1 MAGRHNYHDAASPAF
16 RIQVTTVS
24 IDFRTPATTEDRRKT
39 SPHADA
45 DSTAIARLRALID
58 AGEIGAAGRLP
69 PERVLAEEVGVS
81 RRVVR
86 QALDL
91 LEAEGR
97 ISRQQGRGTF
107 ICDARVG
114 ALDLG
119 RELAKFTNPV
129 DTLEARM
136 AIEPLLA
143 RLAALRA
150 TRGDIDKLFES
161 AEVSRSAGDPDSYE
175 KADAAFHRRIAIAA
189 RNPLLIT
196 IFDAVLH
203 VASDRSWRHGRETAH
218 CINNQ
223 ARYAAA
229 HRRIAIAVCE
239 RNPALA
245 EEAMRAHLGAVQQQL
260 IEHAFP
266 RAASEQKL

>member
-1 MAGRHNYHDAASPAF
+1 VN
-16 RIQVTTVS
+16 IE
-24 IDFRTPATTEDRRKT
+24 FRTPAKAKDRKDPR
-39 SPHADA
+39 ANA
-45 DSTAIARLRALID
+45 NAVAIGRLRTLID
-58 AGEIGAAGRLP
+58 AGEIGTAGQLP
-69 PERVLAEEVGVS
+69 PERVLADEVGVS

-107 ICDARVG
+107 ICDARAG

-119 RELAKFTNPV
+119 AELAKLTNPV

-136 AIEPLLA
+136 AIEPTLA

-150 TRGDIDKLFES
+150 TRVDFDKLFES
-161 AEVSRSAGDPDSYE
+161 AEVSRSASDPISYE

-203 VASDRSWRHGRETAH
+203 VASDRSWRHGRETSH

-223 ARYAAA
+223 ARYAVA
-229 HRRIAIAVCE
+229 HRRIAVAICK
-239 RNPALA
+239 RNPAMA
-245 EEAMRAHLGAVQQQL
+245 EEAMRTHLAAVQQQL
-260 IEHAFP
+260 LEHAFP
-266 RAASEQKL
+266 RPASE